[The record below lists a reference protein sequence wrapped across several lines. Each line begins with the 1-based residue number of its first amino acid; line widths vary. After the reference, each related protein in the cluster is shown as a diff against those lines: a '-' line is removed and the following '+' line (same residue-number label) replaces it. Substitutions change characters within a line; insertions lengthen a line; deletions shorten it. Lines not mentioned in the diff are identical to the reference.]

1 MTKKDL
7 IFKYWDKY
15 GLLPKAY
22 EYASLFSVSPTH
34 EIFLYMIEYLG
45 GYEKIEEKIQEKFLD
60 QTFEINGGCGSYRI
74 KFKIDE
80 AYYNEESKSLYF
92 SCIVTGSMVFIFSE
106 DPNRYDL
113 WDIIK
118 DDEDDKNWE
127 VLQEVEEC
135 IIDFI
140 REISIEAYPISFNVQ
155 AHIVEKL
162 K

>member
-15 GLLPKAY
+15 GLQPKAY
-22 EYASLFSVSPTH
+22 EYASLFSIKPTQQ
-34 EIFLYMIEYLG
+34 IFLYMIEYLG
-45 GYEKIEEKIQEKFLD
+45 GYEKIEEKLQENFLD
-60 QTFEINGGCGSYRI
+60 QTFEKNEGCGSYKL
-74 KFKIDE
+74 KFKFNEVYYDKESE
-80 AYYNEESKSLYF
+80 ALYF
-92 SCIVTGSMVFIFSE
+92 SCFVTGSMVFVFS
-106 DPNRYDL
+106 DDTNRYDL
-113 WDIIK
+113 WDIMK
-118 DDEDDKNWE
+118 DDKDDKNWE

-155 AHIVEKL
+155 VDIVEKL